1 MARKFYVPEYGQA
14 LQSRRL
20 GSLYLPLTGLL
31 SVWNLRRSA
40 KIDHGEPRVEKYADQ
55 YSRNHLRKHRPV
67 YS

>member
-20 GSLYLPLTGLL
+20 SSLYLPLTGLL
-31 SVWNLRRSA
+31 SVWNLRRGA
-40 KIDHGEPRVEKYADQ
+40 KIDHGDPGVEKYADQ
-55 YSRNHLRKHRPV
+55 YSRNQLRKLRPV